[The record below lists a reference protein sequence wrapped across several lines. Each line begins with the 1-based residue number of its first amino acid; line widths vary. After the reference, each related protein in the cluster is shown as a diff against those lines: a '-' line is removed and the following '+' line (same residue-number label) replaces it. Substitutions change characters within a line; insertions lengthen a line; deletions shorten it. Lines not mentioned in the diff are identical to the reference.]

1 MEEGV
6 ITDHV
11 NNLQAIIRYNPW
23 GDNSYKSMIKKSTIG
38 KMGAKM
44 FGFGKKKDE
53 EKA

>member
-1 MEEGV
+1 
-6 ITDHV
+6 
-11 NNLQAIIRYNPW
+11 
-23 GDNSYKSMIKKSTIG
+23 MIKKSTIG